1 MPERRIV
8 ECVVPLTLYF
18 PRHYTERATSITIS
32 HGYEQI
38 WMLLAPEFIN
48 YLSRQLIAKLNAG
61 WLECANLEAAA
72 MQIAQ
77 VIEDDLR
84 AEDDLNEDVRDILE
98 QYEETMRRDGVSY
111 MEMFKKIKR
120 KLILERKIVMASGRD
135 SGDKM
140 RLSRD
145 KILDLSHKVI
155 VELKRSRDVRIR
167 RDPNDVR
174 LEIVKQIT
182 EVLQLEDRAE
192 TASRNKIRTLKRVV
206 MEGTE
211 EWDIL
216 HRRYY
221 AEELKRY
228 GIDLVR

>member
-1 MPERRIV
+1 
-8 ECVVPLTLYF
+8 
-18 PRHYTERATSITIS
+18 
-32 HGYEQI
+32 
-38 WMLLAPEFIN
+38 MLLAPEFIN
-48 YLSRQLIAKLNAG
+48 YLSHQLIRKLHPV
-61 WLECANLEAAA
+61 WLECGNLDAAA
-72 MQIAQ
+72 AQ
-77 VIEDDLR
+77 VARVIEEDLR
-84 AEDDLNEDVRDILE
+84 TEDDLNEDVRDILE

-120 KLILERKIVMASGRD
+120 KLILERKIVTASGRD

-145 KILDLSHKVI
+145 KILDLSHKAI
-155 VELKRSRDVRIR
+155 SELRRSRDIRVR

-182 EVLQLEDRAE
+182 EILQLEDRAE
-192 TASRNKIRTLKRVV
+192 SAARAKIRTLKREVL
-206 MEGTE
+206 EGSD

-228 GIDLVR
+228 GIDLAK

>member
-1 MPERRIV
+1 
-8 ECVVPLTLYF
+8 
-18 PRHYTERATSITIS
+18 
-32 HGYEQI
+32 
-38 WMLLAPEFIN
+38 MLLAPEFIH
-48 YLSRQLIAKLNAG
+48 YLSRQLILKLHPA
-61 WLECANLEAAA
+61 WLECGNLDAAA
-72 MQIAQ
+72 MQVSQ
-77 VIEDDLR
+77 VIEEDLR

-111 MEMFKKIKR
+111 MEMFKRIKR
-120 KLILERKIVMASGRD
+120 KLILERKIVTASGRD

-145 KILDLSHKVI
+145 KILHLSHKVI
-155 VELKRSRDVRIR
+155 AELRRSRDVRVR

-192 TASRNKIRTLKRVV
+192 TAARNKIRTLKRVV
-206 MEGTE
+206 QEGTE
-211 EWDIL
+211 EWTIL

-228 GIDLVR
+228 GIDLAR

>member
-1 MPERRIV
+1 
-8 ECVVPLTLYF
+8 
-18 PRHYTERATSITIS
+18 
-32 HGYEQI
+32 
-38 WMLLAPEFIN
+38 MLLAPEFIH
-48 YLSRQLIAKLNAG
+48 YLSRQLIRKLHPV
-61 WLECANLEAAA
+61 WLECGNLETTAAQVA
-72 MQIAQ
+72 R

-84 AEDDLNEDVRDILE
+84 TEDDLNEDVRDILE

-120 KLILERKIVMASGRD
+120 KLILERKIVTASGRD

-155 VELKRSRDVRIR
+155 VELRRSRDIRIR
-167 RDPNDVR
+167 RDPNEVR

-192 TASRNKIRTLKRVV
+192 SAARGKIRTLKREVL
-206 MEGTE
+206 EGTD
-211 EWDIL
+211 EWDVL

-228 GIDLVR
+228 GIDLAK

>member
-1 MPERRIV
+1 
-8 ECVVPLTLYF
+8 
-18 PRHYTERATSITIS
+18 
-32 HGYEQI
+32 
-38 WMLLAPEFIN
+38 MLLAPEFIH
-48 YLSRQLIAKLNAG
+48 YLSRQLIRKLTPL
-61 WLECANLEAAA
+61 WVECANLDSAALQVA
-72 MQIAQ
+72 H
-77 VIEDDLR
+77 VIEEDLR
-84 AEDDLNEDVRDILE
+84 AEDDLNDDVRDILE
-98 QYEETMRRDGVSY
+98 EYEETMRRDGVSY

-120 KLILERKIVMASGRD
+120 KLILERKIVPASGRD

-155 VELKRSRDVRIR
+155 AELRRSRDVRVR
-167 RDPNDVR
+167 RDANEVR

-192 TASRNKIRTLKRVV
+192 TAARNKIRTLKRGVL
-206 MEGTE
+206 EGTE

-228 GIDLVR
+228 GIDLAR

>member
-1 MPERRIV
+1 
-8 ECVVPLTLYF
+8 
-18 PRHYTERATSITIS
+18 
-32 HGYEQI
+32 
-38 WMLLAPEFIN
+38 MLLAPEFIH
-48 YLSRQLIAKLNAG
+48 YLSRQLIRKLHPA
-61 WLECANLEAAA
+61 WLECGNLEGTAAQVA
-72 MQIAQ
+72 K

-84 AEDDLNEDVRDILE
+84 TEDDLNEDVRDILE

-155 VELKRSRDVRIR
+155 VEVRRSRDVRIR
-167 RDPNDVR
+167 RDPNEVR

-192 TASRNKIRTLKRVV
+192 SAARGKIRTLKREVL
-206 MEGTE
+206 EGTD
-211 EWDIL
+211 EWDVL

-228 GIDLVR
+228 GIDLAK